1 MVALGDDG
9 LQPGHFTE
17 RLDGLNVIA
26 ADVDR
31 LQQFETLQDM
41 HTFDVVIGEVNF
53 ACVGEVGNQRIEGKY
68 LG

>member
-17 RLDGLNVIA
+17 RLDGLNMIA

-31 LQQFETLQDM
+31 LQQLEALQDL
-41 HTFDVVIGEVNF
+41 HRFDVVIGEVDF
-53 ACVGEVGNQRIEGKY
+53 ACVGEVGNEGI
-68 LG
+68 